1 MAKHDRGIVCSY
13 GRAICVH
20 TPIMSCYERPEGTA
34 WFQWHGLNESLGV
47 SWPFTSAWRDPV
59 EAFSLA
65 PGCLHWLMA
74 TCYKQI
80 QIPNHQNFDGLMG
93 QLNQDP
99 DKMQV
104 SKRAA
109 HFALCSW
116 LVNFLRSVDFH
127 GRPAGKSRTASWSQR
142 SVRNLRKAA
151 LPSGYRP
158 AGARFEARACK
169 MRDVQLAYDDVAH
182 GVMVLSMSIL
192 LSNHREMDTLILMA
206 ELPRVT
212 QRWSNYRNDWTV

>member
-1 MAKHDRGIVCSY
+1 MAEPFVCTHLSWAAMNVQ
-13 GRAICVH
+13 RAQLDF
-20 TPIMSCYERPEGTA
+20 SGTA
-34 WFQWHGLNESLGV
+34 WMNLLVSRGRLHRHGGTRLSIFSRTRVLALIDGYMLQTNSDSKPPKLWWLNGPTEPGSRQDASIKACGAFCAL
-47 SWPFTSAWRDPV
+47 FLTSK
-59 EAFSLA
+59 FSKER
-65 PGCLHWLMA
+65 W
-74 TCYKQI
+74 
-80 QIPNHQNFDGLMG
+80 
-93 QLNQDP
+93 
-99 DKMQV
+99 
-104 SKRAA
+104 
-109 HFALCSW
+109 
-116 LVNFLRSVDFH
+116 FH